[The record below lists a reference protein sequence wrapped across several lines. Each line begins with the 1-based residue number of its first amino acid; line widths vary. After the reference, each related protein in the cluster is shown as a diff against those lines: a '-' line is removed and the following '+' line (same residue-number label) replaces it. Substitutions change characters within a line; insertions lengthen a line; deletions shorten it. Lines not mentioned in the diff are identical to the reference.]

1 MKRILSLL
9 LAMALVLSLGGFV
22 LPQRTGAPPKYD
34 TWREAYTA
42 LITDEALR
50 KNVIG
55 KDADYRESYFSS
67 DPTLLRPT
75 AYAAADINADGTPE
89 LLLYAEGT
97 GLTDLF
103 AFDGTLRYLGYDR
116 IFGFLPE
123 EGLAVIHGHW
133 HGSGGS
139 GTEEY
144 SARDFF
150 RDGEQTAYL
159 DCLDTGEELRY
170 SFYEAEEGWSE
181 GTGDRAAARY
191 EELYDRYVR
200 ACVRM
205 EDIPLFAMDNLS
217 GFLSPTVVKYMRRLY
232 NAVGTFPYAAEDFLR
247 DKRWEGRGLDI
258 REEEPLRVL
267 RFDMDGDSVP
277 ELLLTNGCRKPEEQ
291 GSWIFRYNAADDR
304 MLSIG
309 PGPREAYVSGG
320 ALYGRGSDGSW
331 TAYEKTLVGLRTR
344 AVDEAEA
351 DCLEKYGAPEKLAW
365 MKPEKLL
372 EQIRKGE

>member
-1 MKRILSLL
+1 
-9 LAMALVLSLGGFV
+9 
-22 LPQRTGAPPKYD
+22 
-34 TWREAYTA
+34 
-42 LITDEALR
+42 
-50 KNVIG
+50 
-55 KDADYRESYFSS
+55 
-67 DPTLLRPT
+67 
-75 AYAAADINADGTPE
+75 
-89 LLLYAEGT
+89 
-97 GLTDLF
+97 
-103 AFDGTLRYLGYDR
+103 
-116 IFGFLPE
+116 
-123 EGLAVIHGHW
+123 
-133 HGSGGS
+133 
-139 GTEEY
+139 
-144 SARDFF
+144 
-150 RDGEQTAYL
+150 
-159 DCLDTGEELRY
+159 
-170 SFYEAEEGWSE
+170 
-181 GTGDRAAARY
+181 
-191 EELYDRYVR
+191 
-200 ACVRM
+200 M
-205 EDIPLFAMDNLS
+205 EDIPLFAMDNLA

-277 ELLLTNGCRKPEEQ
+277 ELLLTNGCKKPEEQ

-351 DCLEKYGAPEKLAW
+351 DYLEKYGAPEKLVW